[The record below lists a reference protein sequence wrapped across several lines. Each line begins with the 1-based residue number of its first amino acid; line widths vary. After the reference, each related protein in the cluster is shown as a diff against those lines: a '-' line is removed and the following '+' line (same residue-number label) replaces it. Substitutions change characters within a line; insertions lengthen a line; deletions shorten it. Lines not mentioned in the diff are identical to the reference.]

1 MTHSSRGW
9 RLSLSIFL
17 CALLFP
23 HLSTAQPKKTKPTA
37 LDLQI
42 EKMTLDEKVGQ
53 LFILG
58 FPQRELTPEL
68 RAFLEKQKPGAY
80 VIFKRN
86 FQNLESVRKLNRDL
100 YTLSME
106 QTHLPPL
113 LAVDQE
119 GGNVA
124 RIPTYPPMP
133 SALSL
138 GQTKSPMLAE
148 DMGYETA
155 ALMKELGFNMNL
167 APVLD
172 IADPNEFSFIGTRS
186 YGADPK
192 TVGDMGYSF
201 SKGLIRNG
209 VVPTAKHFPGTGPSS
224 SDPHKHSSINN
235 SSQAE
240 LDEKYLP
247 PFAQFSKLGLFS
259 AIMVSHSIYPQLDSQ
274 AQPAVFSRKIVTDIL
289 RTQLKFRGLAITDD
303 LQMSASKALLKPE
316 DAALAALMAGNDI
329 VMLTW
334 SFEEQAKAIARVKKG
349 ITDGDLTEE
358 DLHEKLRR
366 ILTAKL
372 YLKPNSARDPSSE
385 KTKNILI
392 SPKFGQI
399 DDEILE
405 KNIPSAAAIAAFQN
419 RICVFSASTSFLK
432 SYRASDRRKSHT
444 FLLGGKTTS
453 QDVANLMS
461 ESHCKNLLFAI
472 SGGKTAKL
480 LEKLSSKLKS
490 KTLVTNLGLPSLIK
504 NEKAY
509 GLVMNLYFPHQNA
522 GKKIAQLLSQSYA
535 ILNF

>member
-1 MTHSSRGW
+1 
-9 RLSLSIFL
+9 
-17 CALLFP
+17 
-23 HLSTAQPKKTKPTA
+23 
-37 LDLQI
+37 
-42 EKMTLDEKVGQ
+42 MTLDEKVGQ

-68 RAFLEKQKPGAY
+68 RTFLAKQKPGAF

-86 FQNLESVRKLNRDL
+86 FQNLESVSKLNRDL
-100 YTLSME
+100 YALSME

-138 GQTKSPMLAE
+138 GQTKSPILAE
-148 DMGYETA
+148 EMGYETA

-201 SKGLIRNG
+201 SRGLIRNG

-224 SDPHKHSSINN
+224 SDPHKHSSVNN

-259 AIMVSHSIYPQLDSQ
+259 AVMVSHSIYPQLDPQS
-274 AQPAVFSRKIVTDIL
+274 QPAVFSKKIVTDIL

-316 DAALAALMAGNDI
+316 DAALAALQAGNDI

-334 SFEEQAKAIARVKKG
+334 SFEEQARAIARVKRG
-349 ITDGDLTEE
+349 VTEGELTAA
-358 DLHEKLRR
+358 DLHEKLKR

-372 YLKPNSARDPSSE
+372 YLKPASLRDPSSE
-385 KTKNILI
+385 KAKNILL
-392 SPKFGQI
+392 SPKFGLI

-405 KNIPSAAAIAAFQN
+405 KNIPSAEALAAFQN
-419 RICVFSASTSFLK
+419 RICIFSASTAFLK
-432 SYRASDRRKSHT
+432 SYRASDRKKSHT
-444 FLLGGKTTS
+444 FLLGSETKP
-453 QDVANLMS
+453 QDIITLAK
-461 ESHCKNLLFAI
+461 ESRCKSLLFVV
-472 SGGKTAKL
+472 GGNKTAKL
-480 LEKLSSKLKS
+480 LEKLPASLKT
-490 KTLVTNLGLPSLIK
+490 KTLVANMGSPSLVK
-504 NEKAY
+504 LQKSY
-509 GLVMNLYFPHQNA
+509 GMILNLYFPHQNA

-535 ILNF
+535 ILDF